1 MIDVNYAELV
11 HNKRDQIVIVV
22 IIIFSIIVSNH
33 FYQKEMLKYDKVT
46 DGIKMDEE
54 KSVTLSRI
62 VTVNEK
68 IKKLS
73 VKGWDT
79 SDTNRIIEKVYNIG
93 LELQVKLRDISPGGK
108 KDEKNYILIPL
119 ALSGES
125 TYDNFIK
132 FIKIIET
139 YQMLTRVRSVLLS
152 PIGDNQQ
159 KESNLVL
166 RVDMAIEAVYLK

>member
-33 FYQKEMLKYDKVT
+33 FYQQGMLKYNKVI
-46 DGIKMDEE
+46 DGIKTEEE

-93 LELQVKLRDISPGGK
+93 LESQVKLRDISPGGK

>member
-33 FYQKEMLKYDKVT
+33 FYQQEMLKYDKVT
-46 DGIKMDEE
+46 DGIKTEEE